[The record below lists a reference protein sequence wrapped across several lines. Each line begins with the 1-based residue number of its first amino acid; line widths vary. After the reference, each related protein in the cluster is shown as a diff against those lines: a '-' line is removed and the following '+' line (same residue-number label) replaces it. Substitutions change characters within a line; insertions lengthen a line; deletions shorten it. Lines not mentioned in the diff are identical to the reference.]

1 VNWLA
6 SAVAWSALVA
16 CCLSIVSELRG
27 RRIRREEEQ
36 RRRDTEREQHRND
49 VEAAFDRGRA
59 SRDAEVA
66 RCEKDRDYWR
76 DIVVRRAERDRGE

>member
-6 SAVAWSALVA
+6 SAVAWSALIA
-16 CCLSIVSELRG
+16 CCLSIISEFRG
-27 RRIRREEEQ
+27 RRERREEQQRRHDTAMEEQ
-36 RRRDTEREQHRND
+36 RAA
-49 VEAAFDRGRA
+49 VEAAFDRGRS
-59 SRDAEVA
+59 SRDAEFA